1 MRIIISLSFIIDK
14 CIGAI
19 YISTEA
25 AFPVKRLNE
34 LIQNLDV
41 IQDYD
46 NINGDIIFVEHIATI
61 VIKYYLVLN
70 IRI

>member
-1 MRIIISLSFIIDK
+1 MCIIISLSFIVNN

-25 AFPVKRLNE
+25 AFPVKRLHE

-46 NINGDIIFVEHIATI
+46 NINGDVIFVEHIATI